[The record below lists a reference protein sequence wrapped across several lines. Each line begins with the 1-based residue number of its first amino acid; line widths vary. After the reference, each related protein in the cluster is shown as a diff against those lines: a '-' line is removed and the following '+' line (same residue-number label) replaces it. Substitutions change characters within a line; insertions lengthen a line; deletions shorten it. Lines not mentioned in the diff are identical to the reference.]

1 MSRHRRPVTLTVKQR
16 EQKLAFCIVV
26 GAALVLLAGW
36 GLVWWSPG
44 WLMARSASCTSSPS
58 SRVGC
63 WA

>member
-26 GAALVLLAGW
+26 GAALVLLSGW
-36 GLVWWSPG
+36 GSSGGSPG
-44 WLMARSASCTSSPS
+44 WWTACSAFCISRRS
-58 SRVGC
+58 SRAGC